1 MRNVSVLCV
10 LIVIVSA
17 CSTLTNLRE
26 ELNNTVIAY
35 NDLLRWGEFNKAKHF
50 ADESVRQEFEA
61 RAKATKNVKIAD
73 YRILDADFEAEK
85 GEQTVEVEFD
95 YYISPAYLVKTL
107 VDKQKWSY
115 VFMGKEKKKQW
126 RLMTPLP
133 EFK

>member
-1 MRNVSVLCV
+1 MRNVLVLCV

-17 CSTLTNLRE
+17 CSTLTSLRE
-26 ELNNTVIAY
+26 ELDDTVMAY
-35 NDLLRWGEFNKAKHF
+35 NDLLRWGEFNKAKNF

-61 RAKATKNVKIAD
+61 KAKATKNIKIAD
-73 YRILDADFEAEK
+73 YRILDAYFEAEK
-85 GEQTVEVEFD
+85 GEQIVEVEFD

-115 VFMGKEKKKQW
+115 ISIGKENKKQW

>member
-1 MRNVSVLCV
+1 MRNVLVLCV

-17 CSTLTNLRE
+17 CSTLTSLRE
-26 ELNNTVIAY
+26 ELDDTVMAY
-35 NDLLRWGEFNKAKHF
+35 NDLLRWGEFNKAKNF
-50 ADESVRQEFEA
+50 ADVSVRQEFEA

-73 YRILDADFEAEK
+73 YRILGTDFEAEK
-85 GEQTVEVEFD
+85 GEQIVEVEFD

-107 VDKQKWSY
+107 VDQQKWSY
-115 VFMGKEKKKQW
+115 VSIGKEKKKQW

>member
-1 MRNVSVLCV
+1 MRNVLVLCV

-17 CSTLTNLRE
+17 CSTLTSLRE
-26 ELNNTVIAY
+26 ELDDTVMAY
-35 NDLLRWGEFNKAKHF
+35 NDLLRWGEFNKAKIF
-50 ADESVRQEFEA
+50 ADVSVRQEFEA

-73 YRILDADFEAEK
+73 YRILGTAFEAEK
-85 GEQTVEVEFD
+85 GEQIVEVEFD

-107 VDKQKWSY
+107 VDQQKWSY
-115 VFMGKEKKKQW
+115 VSIGKEKKKQW